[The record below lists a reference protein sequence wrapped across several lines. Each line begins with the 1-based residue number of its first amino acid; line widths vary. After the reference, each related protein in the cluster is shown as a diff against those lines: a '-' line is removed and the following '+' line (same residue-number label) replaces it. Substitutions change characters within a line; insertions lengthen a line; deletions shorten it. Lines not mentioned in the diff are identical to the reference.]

1 MKETIVADIF
11 GRQSGTVFEAGLA
24 DASSRDM
31 FVKQLGQLEEPWS
44 VLHQN
49 GRNFFKWFHNHKSA
63 DFVNCVISPVRQRAG
78 LGCPPEK
85 FTTNRSEATNNVSQ
99 DFVLRESHG
108 KKKVDE
114 HSFASSVEKLVN
126 IQKEDIELAVVGRRE
141 YKLREEFRYLE
152 VSPSKWSQMREDQRK
167 AVLQKI
173 HETNIHEMQQSS
185 VTQASNALPSEAH
198 PIMQK
203 ILSIGIDWIPRDVLS
218 AIVNKSDSLN
228 KEHHFVM
235 PQINETVVVPSKSN
249 PRDPHVVNLF
259 ANGKAECAK
268 CPGFAAFSICAHT
281 LAACFAIDRL
291 EDFLRWLV
299 STKRN
304 SGGINLS
311 AAVAYGMPKGRGRKR
326 ERAPRKRSV
335 GNQKPVSKVV
345 SRVALDY
352 NSSNNSFQPHSVP
365 RKGQALSQQ
374 SSNLFQ
380 SVQSQYRPSELFLGP
395 VVSYKSGPNAILPS
409 SFTSPQQPQFYVQ
422 PQSTPQ
428 TSLQPQSTPQTPF
441 QFPSPTATQQPLQTN
456 QPPRQLSIPCFP
468 SPGEGQ
474 FIVYLL
480 QYCPSQTSVCF
491 GCGNTLKPNATF
503 LLHQEI

>member
-1 MKETIVADIF
+1 
-11 GRQSGTVFEAGLA
+11 
-24 DASSRDM
+24 M

-85 FTTNRSEATNNVSQ
+85 FTTNRSEATNNVLQ

-108 KKKVDE
+108 KKKMDE

-126 IQKEDIELAVVGRRE
+126 IQKEDVELAVVGSGE

-152 VSPSKWSQMREDQRK
+152 VAPSEWSQMRDDQRK

-173 HETNIHEMQQSS
+173 YETNIHEMQQSS
-185 VTQASNALPSEAH
+185 VTQATNALRSEAH
-198 PIMQK
+198 PVMQK
-203 ILSIGIDWIPRDVLS
+203 ILSIGIDWIPHDVLS
-218 AIVNKSDSLN
+218 AMVNKADSLN
-228 KEHHFVM
+228 KEHHSVM
-235 PQINETVVVPSKSN
+235 PQNNETVVVPSN

-259 ANGKAECAK
+259 ATGKAECAK

-281 LAACFAIDRL
+281 LAACLTIDRL

-311 AAVAYGMPKGRGRKR
+311 AAVAYGMPKCVKEGAEKGNVLPGN
-326 ERAPRKRSV
+326 APLETK
-335 GNQKPVSKVV
+335 NQSQKWCLESHLTTTAATMVFCHALCPKKGKLYRNNHQAASSPFRLNILRVSCLLAPLCPTNAVQTQFFQVV
-345 SRVALDY
+345 SLSI
-352 NSSNNSFQPHSVP
+352 NNLSSMFNHSRPLRRRFSFPH
-365 RKGQALSQQ
+365 
-374 SSNLFQ
+374 
-380 SVQSQYRPSELFLGP
+380 
-395 VVSYKSGPNAILPS
+395 
-409 SFTSPQQPQFYVQ
+409 
-422 PQSTPQ
+422 
-428 TSLQPQSTPQTPF
+428 
-441 QFPSPTATQQPLQTN
+441 
-456 QPPRQLSIPCFP
+456 PRQVNNPCKPISLLISLVSHVSLLLAKDSLLFTFCNTALLRP
-468 SPGEGQ
+468 
-474 FIVYLL
+474 VYALVVEIHWSRM
-480 QYCPSQTSVCF
+480 QP
-491 GCGNTLKPNATF
+491 F

>member
-126 IQKEDIELAVVGRRE
+126 IQKEDIELAVVGRGE

-152 VSPSKWSQMREDQRK
+152 VSPSKWSQMRDDQRK

-281 LAACFAIDRL
+281 LAACFTIDRL

-304 SGGINLS
+304 SGGFNLS

-345 SRVALDY
+345 SRLHLTTTAATIVFSHTLCPEKGKLY
-352 NSSNNSFQPHSVP
+352 RSNHQTSSSPFSLNIARVSCFLAPLCPTKAVQTQFFQ
-365 RKGQALSQQ
+365 
-374 SSNLFQ
+374 
-380 SVQSQYRPSELFLGP
+380 
-395 VVSYKSGPNAILPS
+395 VVSLPLNNPS
-409 SFTSPQQPQFYVQ
+409 STFNHSRPLRRLCSHSRPLRHLF
-422 PQSTPQ
+422 S
-428 TSLQPQSTPQTPF
+428 
-441 QFPSPTATQQPLQTN
+441 FPH
-456 QPPRQLSIPCFP
+456 PRQLNNLCKPISLHVSLVSHVSLLLAKDSLLFTFCNTVLLRP
-468 SPGEGQ
+468 
-474 FIVYLL
+474 VYAL
-480 QYCPSQTSVCF
+480 VV
-491 GCGNTLKPNATF
+491 
-503 LLHQEI
+503 EIH